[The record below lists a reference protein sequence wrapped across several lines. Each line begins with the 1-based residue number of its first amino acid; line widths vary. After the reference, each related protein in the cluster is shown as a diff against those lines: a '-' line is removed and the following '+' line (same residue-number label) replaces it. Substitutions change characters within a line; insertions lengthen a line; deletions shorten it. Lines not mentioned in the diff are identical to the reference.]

1 MTTDTAPR
9 RRTTRMPDG
18 RPAVR
23 LGVGAVRVQFTLRTG
38 VVVGALLIVA
48 LIAAILALRIGDYP
62 LTLTEVLSALAGDN
76 SQFSYVVVMEW
87 RLPRTIAGLVFGAAL
102 GVSGALFQSLTRNP
116 LGSPDVIG
124 LSAGS
129 YTGALVAL
137 IFVGSSATTLSTG
150 GLIGGFLTAALIYLF
165 AYRRGT
171 SRFRL
176 IIVGIGLSAM
186 LTAANNYLLLV
197 ANLDLAMVGAA
208 WGAGSIDQ
216 ITWSE
221 VTPPL
226 VVIAVALLLCIVASR
241 PLGAMALGDDAA
253 RAFGIKVEKARGAI
267 VLLAVAL
274 TAVVAATAGPIAF
287 VALAAPQLARRM
299 TASAGIALVPSAAM
313 GACLLCVS
321 DFVAA
326 QLFGNIPVGLVTVGI
341 GGVYLVW
348 LLIHESRRSA

>member
-1 MTTDTAPR
+1 MTTDTTTR
-9 RRTTRMPDG
+9 RRPTRMPDG

-62 LTLTEVLSALAGDN
+62 LTLTEVLSAFAGDD
-76 SQFSYVVVMEW
+76 SQFSYVVV
-87 RLPRTIAGLVFGAAL
+87 
-102 GVSGALFQSLTRNP
+102 
-116 LGSPDVIG
+116 
-124 LSAGS
+124 
-129 YTGALVAL
+129 
-137 IFVGSSATTLSTG
+137 
-150 GLIGGFLTAALIYLF
+150 
-165 AYRRGT
+165 
-171 SRFRL
+171 
-176 IIVGIGLSAM
+176 
-186 LTAANNYLLLV
+186 
-197 ANLDLAMVGAA
+197 
-208 WGAGSIDQ
+208 
-216 ITWSE
+216 
-221 VTPPL
+221 
-226 VVIAVALLLCIVASR
+226 
-241 PLGAMALGDDAA
+241 
-253 RAFGIKVEKARGAI
+253 
-267 VLLAVAL
+267 LAVAL